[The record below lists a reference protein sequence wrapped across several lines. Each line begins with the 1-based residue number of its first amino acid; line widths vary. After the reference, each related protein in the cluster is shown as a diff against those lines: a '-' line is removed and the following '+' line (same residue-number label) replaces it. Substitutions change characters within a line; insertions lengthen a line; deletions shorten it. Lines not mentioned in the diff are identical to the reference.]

1 MLGRCIDN
9 SSRIVLDAWRRLHIR
24 VSSLPADR
32 SGNVLFFGTAA
43 IVVIVGLVGGAV
55 DMSRAYRVHN
65 RLQNACDAGVL
76 AGRRAVSTS
85 GYDSSAEAQAVKF
98 FAVNFDAAQ
107 QGVTASS
114 FTSSSDDDG
123 ATVIGSANAVVPM
136 ILMQLFGKE
145 SVAVAASCTATEGIG
160 NVDVTFV
167 LDTTGSMSNKLSG
180 TSTTRLTALQSAMKS
195 FYTTLY
201 SATNSTSARVRYAF
215 VPYSTTVNVGKLLYG
230 LSPSYLV
237 DSWGYQSRV
246 ARFDTAVNQVYSGS
260 STSVPQYKTT
270 YYSTPNSTP
279 VAYSSAYTSLPGCLS
294 GMPSDT
300 AWSNNGSSSTSTTT
314 TKIGNSNVST
324 KIVTQPQVMTSY
336 TCVRSGDIYNAYY
349 YNSYRYYY
357 SYTYST
363 NAAVSSTSA
372 STSFNHFDYKMVKY
386 DTSNFKLFG
395 SVSTATGTSG
405 ASVSATWAGC
415 IEERQTV
422 SESSFDYS
430 SSSGLIEPTGAIDLD
445 IDSAPSSGDD
455 KTKWVPMW
463 PAVSYYRTSSSNGSS
478 LTSSSVSV
486 NGAQASAPCPTAAT
500 SLAEM
505 TQSNFDSYAASLTAS
520 GNTYHDIGM
529 LWGARLSSTTG
540 IFSSVVNLEPSNG
553 ETVSRHLIFMTDG
566 TPEGN
571 TSIEQA
577 YGIEYHDKRITDDGS
592 TSDNDRHEARF
603 RAICD
608 AIKAKGIRIWVIGFT
623 TSLTSDLSYCAS
635 DSSSYTASD
644 ASGLNTAFQNIAKQ
658 IGELRIYK

>member
-1 MLGRCIDN
+1 MLGKYIEKPFQMALGAGRHLRL
-9 SSRIVLDAWRRLHIR
+9 RIAA
-24 VSSLPADR
+24 LPADR
-32 SGNVLFFGTAA
+32 NGNILLFGAVA
-43 IVVIVGLVGGAV
+43 MIVIVALVGGAV

-65 RLQNACDAGVL
+65 RLQNACDAGAL

-85 GYDSSAEAQAVKF
+85 GYDSSAVAQALKF
-98 FAVNFDAAQ
+98 FSVNFDAAQ

-114 FTSSSDDDG
+114 FASSSDDEG
-123 ATVIGSANAVVPM
+123 ATVIGSASATVPM
-136 ILMQLFGKE
+136 VLMQLFGKE
-145 SVAVAASCTATEGIG
+145 SIKVSASCTATEGIG

-167 LDTTGSMSNKLSG
+167 LDTTGSMANKLSG
-180 TSTTRLTALQSAMKS
+180 SSTTRLAALQSAMKS

-201 SATNSTSARVRYAF
+201 TATNSTSARVRYAF

-246 ARFDTAVNQVYSGS
+246 ARFDTAINQVYSGS
-260 STSVPQYKTT
+260 STSVPQSKTA
-270 YYSTPNSTP
+270 YYSTPNSSPAT
-279 VAYSSAYTSLPGCLS
+279 YSGSYASLPACLAA
-294 GMPSDT
+294 MPSDT
-300 AWSNNGSSSTSTTT
+300 AWSSNGASSSSTTT

-324 KIVTQPQVMTSY
+324 KVVTQPQIMTSY
-336 TCVRSGDIYNAYY
+336 TCVRSGDTYYVYY
-349 YNSYRYYY
+349 YYAYRYYY
-357 SYTYST
+357 TYTYST
-363 NAAVSSTSA
+363 NTSVSSTTTT
-372 STSFNHFDYKMVKY
+372 TSFNHFDYKMAKY
-386 DTSNFKLFG
+386 DTSSFKLFG

-415 IEERQTV
+415 IEERHTV
-422 SESSFDYS
+422 SESSFEYA

-445 IDSAPSSGDD
+445 IDSAPTSSDD
-455 KTKWVPMW
+455 KTKWAPMW
-463 PAVSYYRTSSSNGSS
+463 PAVSYYRTTSSNGSS
-478 LTSSSVSV
+478 LSSSSVSV
-486 NGAQASAPCPTAAT
+486 NGAQASAPCPAAAAT
-500 SLAEM
+500 LAEM
-505 TQSNFDSYAASLTAS
+505 SQSDFNSYASSLAAS

-540 IFSSVVNLEPSNG
+540 IFSSIVNLKPANG

-566 TPEGN
+566 TPEGS

-623 TSLTSDLSYCAS
+623 TALTSDLSYCAS